1 MGKLFDYNHPIL
13 RFMARLADLFAINA
27 MTLVGCLPIITIG
40 ASITAGH
47 YTALKLHRGEGYVF
61 QNFWQSFKENFKQ
74 STIIW
79 ILFLCFFAIEYLAF
93 ITLTSGTIETGQMM
107 QGWVIATTV
116 LGVCVMLW
124 VFPLQSKFINPIGKT
139 LRLAF
144 VMTFK
149 YLYLTIPM
157 LALFVLPF
165 FVTSKLFPIIFLCG
179 FSVPIYLSAIL
190 YNRSFRKLEEQVL
203 KSLGGN
209 DNENI

>member
-1 MGKLFDYNHPIL
+1 
-13 RFMARLADLFAINA
+13 MARLADLFAINA

-61 QNFWQSFKENFKQ
+61 QNFLQSFKENFKQ

-124 VFPLQSKFINPIGKT
+124 VFPLQSKFINPIKGYT
-139 LRLAF
+139 TETNF
-144 VMTFK
+144 EN
-149 YLYLTIPM
+149 P
-157 LALFVLPF
+157 
-165 FVTSKLFPIIFLCG
+165 SKLIKLLKTTAPKVD
-179 FSVPIYLSAIL
+179 S
-190 YNRSFRKLEEQVL
+190 KLEF
-203 KSLGGN
+203 N
-209 DNENI
+209 F